1 MKKINLKQ
9 IGEKF
14 FLAYVYFVM
23 TWVVFALG
31 FQTYFLYLHFSGQD
45 EVASKISNEITWK
58 LDGRFKNSPDN
69 IWYEGSE
76 KK

>member
-9 IGEKF
+9 IGEKC
-14 FLAYVYFVM
+14 FLAYLYFVM

-31 FQTYFLYLHFSGQD
+31 FQVFFLYLMATKQD
-45 EVASKISNEITWK
+45 ERMTQISNEITWK
-58 LDGRFKNSPDN
+58 LDGRFKNDPNN
-69 IWYEGSE
+69 IWYEGG

>member
-1 MKKINLKQ
+1 MKKINLRQ

-14 FLAYVYFVM
+14 FLAYLYFVM
-23 TWVVFALG
+23 TWIVFALG
-31 FQTYFLYLHFSGQD
+31 FQMFFMYLLVTKQD
-45 EVASKISNEITWK
+45 ERATKISNEITWK

-69 IWYEGSE
+69 IWYEGG